1 MKNYRHSF
9 VPKEVQQQHSVK
21 SSGDRTITSFKELPL
36 LTDLIYVQVLAC
48 QNKHPYFETSGAVD
62 RCQNIANTFCALF
75 TGRNRSNTSTN
86 QKTVCSCL
94 YVTIKG
100 RGTVHQISAFFF
112 CNFHQLPALYL
123 PAPQIWD
130 GEQARRCFGD
140 NLWNDILIRP
150 VEEKAQLRVA
160 KDILRYLKF

>member
-1 MKNYRHSF
+1 MSF

-21 SSGDRTITSFKELPL
+21 LSGDRAIGSFKKLPL

-86 QKTVCSCL
+86 QKTVCSCW
-94 YVTIKG
+94 YVTIKA
-100 RGTVHQISAFFF
+100 RGTVHQTADFFIF
-112 CNFHQLPALYL
+112 CNFHQPPCTLPPSSTNL
-123 PAPQIWD
+123 
-130 GEQARRCFGD
+130 GRRASKKMF
-140 NLWNDILIRP
+140 WRQF
-150 VEEKAQLRVA
+150 VERYSHFFQLSGQWR
-160 KDILRYLKF
+160 KRHNWG